1 MLRMP
6 ALAAAVVALLAMAP
20 TRAGAQPPGVSAPGA
35 EREQAYVDALRR
47 EDPQVAER
55 YVALRDAQN
64 LAIAELDRAQRR
76 YNAGGPEVVLDGRR
90 GHSGRRP
97 LLSQDQEKELQ
108 RALEGPAPRG
118 GLWSG
123 PEVARWMSKALVK
136 SVPPQRGWEYMRKA
150 GQTPQIPRP
159 KHGDA
164 DPEAQEAF
172 QERTPRARS
181 PGASGAS

>member
-1 MLRMP
+1 M
-6 ALAAAVVALLAMAP
+6 
-20 TRAGAQPPGVSAPGA
+20 G
-35 EREQAYVDALRR
+35 RR
-47 EDPQVAER
+47 IRVAEQPLSKEELQDR
-55 YVALRDAQN
+55 YRRAQHSTEKMHWQV
-64 LAIAELDRAQRR
+64 LWLIAEGKTSQEVAHVTGYSINWVRDLVGR
-76 YNAGGPEVVLDGRR
+76 YNAGGPEAVLDGRR

>member
-76 YNAGGPEVVLDGRR
+76 YNTGGPALRPVALPQVQQARRKYAETTLALLDFLDARDRDSLAVLQNRI
-90 GHSGRRP
+90 
-97 LLSQDQEKELQ
+97 EELD
-108 RALEGPAPRG
+108 RVR
-118 GLWSG
+118 
-123 PEVARWMSKALVK
+123 
-136 SVPPQRGWEYMRKA
+136 
-150 GQTPQIPRP
+150 
-159 KHGDA
+159 
-164 DPEAQEAF
+164 
-172 QERTPRARS
+172 QERGRAR
-181 PGASGAS
+181 AEMEQLLRE